1 MCTNLWQYRLQ
12 VDKHSSGNML
22 LSVRLAEGVQGVV
35 PSTDGYVGGHL
46 LAWQYAVLQRAP
58 T

>member
-22 LSVRLAEGVQGVV
+22 LSVCLAEGVEGVV
-35 PSTDGYVGGHL
+35 PSTDGLVGGHL